1 MTKPQ
6 IWVAAF
12 LVIFILLFMLQKLT
26 QKEEAPTRDLS
37 SQMNNQM
44 MEENSTGSDLTAEQL
59 VSNFGCTNC
68 HGGELQGTPMAPAL
82 TNLSSY
88 WGKESLLNYLRN
100 PNGFMNDARFQEY
113 KQKYPGQ
120 IMPPYGN
127 KNIKDLGKIVDYLL
141 AR

>member
-12 LVIFILLFMLQKLT
+12 LAAFILLFILQKAT
-26 QKEEAPTRDLS
+26 KKEEAPQRDLS

-44 MEENSTGSDLTAEQL
+44 MEENTTELTATQL

-68 HGGELQGTPMAPAL
+68 HGNDLAGTNLAPAL
-82 TNLSSY
+82 NNLTQY

-100 PNGFMNDARFQEY
+100 PNDFMNDARFQEY
-113 KQKYPGQ
+113 KQKYPNQ
-120 IMPPYGN
+120 IMPSYGN
-127 KNIKDLGKIVDYLL
+127 KDIKDLGKIVDYLL
-141 AR
+141 EQ

>member
-12 LVIFILLFMLQKLT
+12 LAAFILLFILQKAT
-26 QKEEAPTRDLS
+26 KKEEAPRNLS
-37 SQMNNQM
+37 NQMNNQM
-44 MEENSTGSDLTAEQL
+44 MEESTTELTAAQL
-59 VSNFGCTNC
+59 ISNFGCTNC
-68 HGGELQGTPMAPAL
+68 HGGDLAGTNLAPAL
-82 TNLSSY
+82 KNLSQY

-100 PNGFMNDARFQEY
+100 PNDFMNDDRFQVY
-113 KQKYPGQ
+113 KEKYPSQ

-141 AR
+141 TQ

>member
-12 LVIFILLFMLQKLT
+12 LAAFIVLFILQRLT
-26 QKEEAPTRDLS
+26 KKEEAPRDFT

-44 MEENSTGSDLTAEQL
+44 MEENTTELTAEQL

-68 HGGELQGTPMAPAL
+68 HGGNLQGTQLAPAL
-82 TNLSSY
+82 KNLSQY
-88 WGKESLLNYLRN
+88 WGKESLLSYLRN
-100 PNGFMNDARFQEY
+100 PNDYMNEDRFKTY
-113 KQKYPGQ
+113 KEKYPGQ

-141 AR
+141 TR

>member
-12 LVIFILLFMLQKLT
+12 LAAFILLFMLQRATK
-26 QKEEAPTRDLS
+26 KEEAPSRDLS

-44 MEENSTGSDLTAEQL
+44 TEENTTELTATQL
-59 VSNFGCTNC
+59 ISNFGCTNC

-82 TNLSSY
+82 INLSQH

-100 PNGFMNDARFQEY
+100 PNDFMDEARFIEY
-113 KQKYPGQ
+113 REKYPSQ
-120 IMPPYGN
+120 IMPSYGN

-141 AR
+141 TK

>member
-12 LVIFILLFMLQKLT
+12 LTAFILLFILQKAT
-26 QKEEAPTRDLS
+26 KKEEAPTRDLS

-44 MEENSTGSDLTAEQL
+44 MEENTTELTAEQL

-68 HGGELQGTPMAPAL
+68 HGGNLQGTQLAPAL

-88 WGKESLLNYLRN
+88 WGKETLLNYLRN
-100 PNGFMNDARFQEY
+100 PNDFMNDDRFQEY
-113 KQKYPGQ
+113 KQKYPSQ
-120 IMPPYGN
+120 IMPSYGN

-141 AR
+141 ER

>member
-12 LVIFILLFMLQKLT
+12 LAAFILLFILQKAT
-26 QKEEAPTRDLS
+26 KKEEAPTRDLS

-44 MEENSTGSDLTAEQL
+44 SDENTTELTATQL
-59 VSNFGCTNC
+59 ISNFGCTNC

-88 WGKESLLNYLRN
+88 WGKETLLNYLRN
-100 PNGFMNDARFQEY
+100 PNDFMDDARFQEY
-113 KQKYPGQ
+113 KQKYPNQ

-141 AR
+141 ER

>member
-12 LVIFILLFMLQKLT
+12 LVIFLLLFILQRLT
-26 QKEEAPTRDLS
+26 RKEETPRNFS

-44 MEENSTGSDLTAEQL
+44 TDENTKELTAEQL
-59 VSNFGCTNC
+59 INNFGCVNC
-68 HGGELQGTPMAPAL
+68 HGSDLTGTAMAPAL
-82 TNLSSY
+82 RNLSQY
-88 WGKESLLNYLRN
+88 WGKESLLSYLRN
-100 PNGFMNDARFQEY
+100 PNDYMNKDRFKEY
-113 KQKYPGQ
+113 RKKYPSQ

-141 AR
+141 TQ

>member
-12 LVIFILLFMLQKLT
+12 LAAFILLFILQKAT
-26 QKEEAPTRDLS
+26 KKDEAPTRDLS

-44 MEENSTGSDLTAEQL
+44 SEENTTELTGEQL
-59 VSNFGCTNC
+59 ISNFGCTNC

-82 TNLSSY
+82 TNLSQY
-88 WGKESLLNYLRN
+88 WGKERLLAYLRN
-100 PNGFMNDARFQEY
+100 PNDFMNDPRFKEY
-113 KQKYPGQ
+113 RVKYPNQ

-141 AR
+141 ER

>member
-12 LVIFILLFMLQKLT
+12 LAAFILLFILQKAT
-26 QKEEAPTRDLS
+26 KKEEAPTRDLS

-44 MEENSTGSDLTAEQL
+44 TEESTTELSGQKLII
-59 VSNFGCTNC
+59 NFGCTNC
-68 HGGELQGTPMAPAL
+68 HGGELQGTQMAPAL
-82 TNLSSY
+82 TNLSQY

-100 PNGFMNDARFQEY
+100 PNDFMNDPRFKEY
-113 KQKYPGQ
+113 KEKYPNQ

-141 AR
+141 ER

>member
-12 LVIFILLFMLQKLT
+12 LVVFILLFMLQKLT

-37 SQMNNQM
+37 SQMSNQM
-44 MEENSTGSDLTAEQL
+44 AEQNTTGSDLTAEQL
-59 VSNFGCTNC
+59 ISNFGCTNC
-68 HGGELQGTPMAPAL
+68 HGSDLNGTNLAPAL
-82 TNLSSY
+82 KNLSQY
-88 WGKESLLNYLRN
+88 WGKETLLNYLRN
-100 PNGFMNDARFQEY
+100 PNDFMSDERFKAYREQ
-113 KQKYPGQ
+113 YPSQ

-141 AR
+141 TK

>member
-12 LVIFILLFMLQKLT
+12 LAAFIVLFILQRLT
-26 QKEEAPTRDLS
+26 KKEEAPRDFT

-44 MEENSTGSDLTAEQL
+44 MEENTTELTAEQL

-68 HGGELQGTPMAPAL
+68 HGGNLQGTQLAPAL
-82 TNLSSY
+82 KNLSQY
-88 WGKESLLNYLRN
+88 WGKESLLSYLRN
-100 PNGFMNDARFQEY
+100 PNDYMNEDRFKTY
-113 KQKYPGQ
+113 KEKYPGQ

>member
-12 LVIFILLFMLQKLT
+12 LAAFILLFILQKAT
-26 QKEEAPTRDLS
+26 KKEEAPTRDLS

-44 MEENSTGSDLTAEQL
+44 MEESTTELTAEQL
-59 VSNFGCTNC
+59 INNFGCTNC
-68 HGGELQGTPMAPAL
+68 HGRDLSGTTLAPAL
-82 TNLSSY
+82 KNLSRY
-88 WGKESLLNYLRN
+88 WGKESLLSYLRN
-100 PNGFMNDARFQEY
+100 PNDYMNEDRFKTY
-113 KQKYPGQ
+113 KEKYPGQ

-141 AR
+141 TR

>member
-12 LVIFILLFMLQKLT
+12 LVVFILLFMLQKAT
-26 QKEEAPTRDLS
+26 QKEETHRDLS
-37 SQMNNQM
+37 NQMNNQM
-44 MEENSTGSDLTAEQL
+44 MEENTTGSDLTAEQL
-59 VSNFGCTNC
+59 ISNFGCTNC
-68 HGGELQGTPMAPAL
+68 HGGDLQGTPMAPAL

-88 WGKESLLNYLRN
+88 WGKESLLNYLRR
-100 PNGFMNDARFQEY
+100 PEDFMDEARFQEY
-113 KQKYPGQ
+113 KQKYPNQ

-141 AR
+141 AK

>member
-12 LVIFILLFMLQKLT
+12 LVVFILLFMLQKLT
-26 QKEEAPTRDLS
+26 QEEEQPRDFS
-37 SQMNNQM
+37 GQMNNQM
-44 MEENSTGSDLTAEQL
+44 MEENKTGSDLTAEQL
-59 VSNFGCTNC
+59 ISNFGCTNC
-68 HGGELQGTPMAPAL
+68 HGGDLQGTQMAPAL
-82 TNLSSY
+82 TNLSQY

-100 PNGFMNDARFQEY
+100 PNDFMNEKRFIEY
-113 KQKYPGQ
+113 KEKYPNQ

-127 KNIKDLGKIVDYLL
+127 KDIKDLGKIVDFLL

>member
-12 LVIFILLFMLQKLT
+12 LAAFILLFILQKVT
-26 QKEEAPTRDLS
+26 KKEEAPTRDLS

-44 MEENSTGSDLTAEQL
+44 SEDNTTELTAAQL
-59 VSNFGCTNC
+59 ISSFGCTNC
-68 HGGELQGTPMAPAL
+68 HGGELQGTQMAPAL
-82 TNLSSY
+82 TNLSQY
-88 WGKESLLNYLRN
+88 WGKERLLAYLRN
-100 PNGFMNDARFQEY
+100 PNDFMNDPRFKEY
-113 KQKYPGQ
+113 KEKYPSQ

-141 AR
+141 ER